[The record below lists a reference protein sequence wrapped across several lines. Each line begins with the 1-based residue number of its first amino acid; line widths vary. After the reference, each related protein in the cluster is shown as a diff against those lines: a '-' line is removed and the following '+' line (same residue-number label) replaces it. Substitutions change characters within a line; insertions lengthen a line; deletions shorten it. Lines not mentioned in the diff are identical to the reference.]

1 MVNTKIVK
9 KNMTSAMKELEV
21 AIMTEEKKPLVKK
34 YKGNLINSNKAV
46 KNKAVKN
53 KENPDILLL
62 TDVFKK
68 SPFYKRDSNK
78 VILKNKI
85 QSIIESD
92 IKLWIKANMH
102 IVTDDYVRR
111 ALKTINFNS

>member
-9 KNMTSAMKELEV
+9 KNITSAMKELEA
-21 AIMTEEKKPLVKK
+21 AILNEEKKSLVKINK
-34 YKGNLINSNKAV
+34 DNLKNSKKAVNNKA
-46 KNKAVKN
+46 NA
-53 KENPDILLL
+53 DILLL

-78 VILKNKI
+78 VILKNNI
-85 QSIIESD
+85 QSLIESD
-92 IKLWIKANMH
+92 IKLWIKVNMH

>member
-9 KNMTSAMKELEV
+9 KNITSAMKELEV
-21 AIMTEEKKPLVKK
+21 AILNKEKKSLVNKH
-34 YKGNLINSNKAV
+34 KGNLKNSNKAF
-46 KNKAVKN
+46 KN
-53 KENPDILLL
+53 KENTDVLLL

-68 SPFYKRDSNK
+68 SPFYTRDLNK

-92 IKLWIKANMH
+92 IKLWVKANMH

>member
-1 MVNTKIVK
+1 MVNTKIVN
-9 KNMTSAMKELEV
+9 KNITSAMKELEV
-21 AIMTEEKKPLVKK
+21 AILNKEKKSLDKK
-34 YKGNLINSNKAV
+34 YKGNLKNSNKAV
-46 KNKAVKN
+46 KNK
-53 KENPDILLL
+53 ENTDVLLL
-62 TDVFKK
+62 TDVIKK

-92 IKLWIKANMH
+92 IKLWIKINMH
-102 IVTDDYVRR
+102 IVTDNYVRR

>member
-9 KNMTSAMKELEV
+9 KNITSAMKELEV
-21 AIMTEEKKPLVKK
+21 AILNKEKKSLVKK
-34 YKGNLINSNKAV
+34 HKGNLKNSNKAV
-46 KNKAVKN
+46 KNK
-53 KENPDILLL
+53 ENTDVLLL

-68 SPFYKRDSNK
+68 SPFYTRDLNK

>member
-1 MVNTKIVK
+1 MVNSKIVK
-9 KNMTSAMKELEV
+9 KNITSAMKELEV
-21 AIMTEEKKPLVKK
+21 AILNKEKKSLVNKH
-34 YKGNLINSNKAV
+34 KGNLKNSNKAF
-46 KNKAVKN
+46 KN
-53 KENPDILLL
+53 KENTDVLLL

-68 SPFYKRDSNK
+68 SPFYTRDLNK

-92 IKLWIKANMH
+92 IKLWVKANMH

>member
-1 MVNTKIVK
+1 MLNTKIVK
-9 KNMTSAMKELEV
+9 KNITSAMKELEV
-21 AIMTEEKKPLVKK
+21 AILNKEKKSLNKK
-34 YKGNLINSNKAV
+34 YKDNLKNSNKAV
-46 KNKAVKN
+46 KNK
-53 KENPDILLL
+53 ENTDVLLL

-78 VILKNKI
+78 VILKKDI
-85 QSIIESD
+85 QSIIEPD

-102 IVTDDYVRR
+102 IVTEDYVRR

>member
-1 MVNTKIVK
+1 MINSKIVK
-9 KNMTSAMKELEV
+9 KNITSAMKELEV
-21 AIMTEEKKPLVKK
+21 AILNKEKKSLVNKH
-34 YKGNLINSNKAV
+34 KGNLKNSNKAF
-46 KNKAVKN
+46 KN
-53 KENPDILLL
+53 KENTDVLLL

-68 SPFYKRDSNK
+68 SPFYTRDLNK

>member
-9 KNMTSAMKELEV
+9 KNITSAMKELEV
-21 AIMTEEKKPLVKK
+21 AILNKEKKSLVKVHK
-34 YKGNLINSNKAV
+34 DNLKNSNKVV
-46 KNKAVKN
+46 KNKVN
-53 KENPDILLL
+53 NDVLLL
-62 TDVFKK
+62 TNVFQK

-78 VILKNKI
+78 IILKKEI

-92 IKLWIKANMH
+92 IKLWIKVNMH
-102 IVTDDYVRR
+102 LVTDDYVRR

>member
-1 MVNTKIVK
+1 MLNTKIVK
-9 KNMTSAMKELEV
+9 KNITSAMKELEV
-21 AIMTEEKKPLVKK
+21 AILNKEKKPLVKK
-34 YKGNLINSNKAV
+34 YKGNLINS
-46 KNKAVKN
+46 NKAVKN

-111 ALKTINFNS
+111 ALKAINFNS

>member
-9 KNMTSAMKELEV
+9 KNITSAMKELEV
-21 AIMTEEKKPLVKK
+21 AILNEEKKSLVKK

-46 KNKAVKN
+46 KNKK
-53 KENPDILLL
+53 KSDILLL

-78 VILKNKI
+78 VILK
-85 QSIIESD
+85 
-92 IKLWIKANMH
+92 
-102 IVTDDYVRR
+102 
-111 ALKTINFNS
+111 

>member
-9 KNMTSAMKELEV
+9 KNITSAMKELEV
-21 AIMTEEKKPLVKK
+21 AILNKEKKPLVKK

-46 KNKAVKN
+46 KNK
-53 KENPDILLL
+53 ENTDVLLL

-111 ALKTINFNS
+111 ALKAINFNS

>member
-1 MVNTKIVK
+1 MINSKIVK
-9 KNMTSAMKELEV
+9 KNITSAMKELEV
-21 AIMTEEKKPLVKK
+21 AILNKEKKSLVKK
-34 YKGNLINSNKAV
+34 HKGNLKNSNKAV
-46 KNKAVKN
+46 KNK
-53 KENPDILLL
+53 ENTDVLLL

-68 SPFYKRDSNK
+68 SPFYTRDLNK

-92 IKLWIKANMH
+92 IKLWVKANMH